1 MGSGL
6 IYLIIIGMWIAYFL
20 PRWISNHEEISGRSV
35 KRFDEAMK
43 VVGMSSGHTAP
54 DIDSLNKKR
63 EHQLAMRQIQFFSI
77 IGLAIVVSLFNLVG
91 LISPVILLLPGSVFL
106 MYVVNARYQISLIQE
121 EVKRINS
128 ANKVTS
134 KSSAANYAEIIGKS
148 KRAASLAS
156 ITEGSGLS
164 EEQWLPLSERL
175 SSSQDSGS
183 ITLLP
188 KGSASKDDKSWDPV
202 SVPAPNYANS
212 SKAVPRRVI
221 DLTIP
226 GAWSEAQEKI
236 MREVLAP
243 SADKIFDQEV
253 ADQYEEHLRSNRAAG
268 Q

>member
-1 MGSGL
+1 
-6 IYLIIIGMWIAYFL
+6 
-20 PRWISNHEEISGRSV
+20 
-35 KRFDEAMK
+35 
-43 VVGMSSGHTAP
+43 
-54 DIDSLNKKR
+54 
-63 EHQLAMRQIQFFSI
+63 
-77 IGLAIVVSLFNLVG
+77 
-91 LISPVILLLPGSVFL
+91 
-106 MYVVNARYQISLIQE
+106 
-121 EVKRINS
+121 
-128 ANKVTS
+128 
-134 KSSAANYAEIIGKS
+134 
-148 KRAASLAS
+148 
-156 ITEGSGLS
+156 
-164 EEQWLPLSERL
+164 
-175 SSSQDSGS
+175 
-183 ITLLP
+183 LLP

>member
-1 MGSGL
+1 
-6 IYLIIIGMWIAYFL
+6 MWIAYFL
-20 PRWISNHEEISGRSV
+20 PRLISSHEEMSGRSV
-35 KRFDEAMK
+35 RRFDETMK
-43 VVGMSSGHTAP
+43 VVGMSSGHPALG
-54 DIDSLNKKR
+54 IEALNKKR
-63 EHQLAMRQIQFFSI
+63 EHQLATRRVQFFSI
-77 IGLAIVVSLFNLVG
+77 IGLAIVVSIFALVG
-91 LISPVILLLPGSVFL
+91 LLSPVILLLPGSIFL
-106 MYVVNARYQISLIQE
+106 MYVVHARYQISLIQE

-128 ANKVTS
+128 VVEVSS
-134 KSSAANYAEIIGKS
+134 KSSSANYAEIIGRS

-164 EEQWLPLSERL
+164 EEQWLPLSERI
-175 SSSQDSGS
+175 SSTQESGA

-188 KGSASKDDKSWDPV
+188 KGSANKDDKSWDPV
-202 SVPAPNYANS
+202 AVPAPTYSNS

-243 SADKIFDQEV
+243 SADKIFDQEI
-253 ADQYEEHLRSNRAAG
+253 ADQFEEHLRSNRAAG

>member
-43 VVGMSSGHTAP
+43 VVGITSGHTAP
-54 DIDSLNKKR
+54 DIELLGKKR
-63 EHQLAMRQIQFFSI
+63 EHQLAMRRIQFFSI
-77 IGLAIVVSLFNLVG
+77 IGLAIVISLFTLVG
-91 LISPVILLLPGSVFL
+91 LLSPVILLLPGSVFL

-121 EVKRINS
+121 EVKRVNS
-128 ANKVTS
+128 VNKVSS
-134 KSSAANYAEIIGKS
+134 KSSAANYAEIIGRS

-175 SSSQDSGS
+175 SSYQDSGS

-188 KGSASKDDKSWDPV
+188 KGSASKGDKSWDPV

-212 SKAVPRRVI
+212 SKAVSRRVI

>member
-1 MGSGL
+1 
-6 IYLIIIGMWIAYFL
+6 
-20 PRWISNHEEISGRSV
+20 
-35 KRFDEAMK
+35 
-43 VVGMSSGHTAP
+43 
-54 DIDSLNKKR
+54 
-63 EHQLAMRQIQFFSI
+63 
-77 IGLAIVVSLFNLVG
+77 
-91 LISPVILLLPGSVFL
+91 
-106 MYVVNARYQISLIQE
+106 MYVVNTRYQVSLIKE
-121 EVKRINS
+121 EVKRVNS
-128 ANKVTS
+128 ANRVTS
-134 KSSAANYAEIIGKS
+134 KSSAANYAEIIGRS

-175 SSSQDSGS
+175 SSYQDSGT

-188 KGSASKDDKSWDPV
+188 KGSANKDDKSWDPV

-221 DLTIP
+221 DLTVP

-243 SADKIFDQEV
+243 SADKIFDQEI

>member
-54 DIDSLNKKR
+54 DIESLNKKR
-63 EHQLAMRQIQFFSI
+63 EHQLAMRRIQFFSI
-77 IGLAIVVSLFNLVG
+77 IGLAIVVSLFTIVG
-91 LISPVILLLPGSVFL
+91 LLSPIILLLPGSVFL
-106 MYVVNARYQISLIQE
+106 MYIFNARNQISLIQE
-121 EVKRINS
+121 EAKRVNS
-128 ANKVTS
+128 ANKVAN
-134 KSSAANYAEIIGKS
+134 KSSAANYAEIIGRA
-148 KRAASLAS
+148 KRAATLAT

-175 SSSQDSGS
+175 SYYQDSGS

-188 KGSASKDDKSWDPV
+188 KGSASKDDKSWNPV
-202 SVPAPNYANS
+202 SVPVPNYANS
-212 SKAVPRRVI
+212 SKAVSRRVI